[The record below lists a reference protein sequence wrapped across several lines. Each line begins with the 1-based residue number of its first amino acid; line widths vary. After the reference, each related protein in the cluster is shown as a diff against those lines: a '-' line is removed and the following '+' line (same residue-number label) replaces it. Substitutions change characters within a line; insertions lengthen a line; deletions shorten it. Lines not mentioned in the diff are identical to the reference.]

1 MMDLSDEFYLA
12 WLARECRFQAS
23 VHWAPRTRLG
33 YRVYRRVIVS
43 PIDEPALN
51 LWLATKGVH
60 GRVLRDKSQIRLII
74 ELLRPVATHVAHA
87 QGLKKMLQVLNVPST
102 KSQTYEGITSILE
115 ILDSVQE

>member
-1 MMDLSDEFYLA
+1 MDLNDEFYLA

-33 YRVYRRVIVS
+33 YRRVIVS

-74 ELLRPVATHVAHA
+74 ELLRPVAIHVAHA
-87 QGLKKMLQVLNVPST
+87 QGLKKMLRVLDVPST
-102 KSQTYEGITSILE
+102 KSQTYNGIISILE
-115 ILDSVQE
+115 ILDSIQE